1 MSENDYN
8 NFKSCKKKNCGFV
21 FLQPGT
27 PGVPGSPGVPGGP
40 GGPAGPSLPSRPS
53 RPVIN
58 EHHCY

>member
-1 MSENDYN
+1 MIIIILSPVR
-8 NFKSCKKKNCGFV
+8 KKNCGFV

-27 PGVPGSPGVPGGP
+27 PGVPGCPGVPGGP

-58 EHHCY
+58 EHHCN

>member
-8 NFKSCKKKNCGFV
+8 NFKSCKKKYCGFV

-27 PGVPGSPGVPGGP
+27 PGVPGCPGVPGGP

-58 EHHCY
+58 EHHCN